1 MPKSILVIT
10 YVNETGNCSLK
21 KAHDIA
27 APLGAE
33 IDIVRF
39 VKVQGDVRPD
49 KATLASQ
56 TEDLADSIAKVF
68 ADYEHKEVI
77 KSQVVVTDDI
87 VKWVVNYSQ
96 DKDFDLIVKA
106 GNRTETLFHTPC
118 DWELIRSLEI
128 PVLIASQQH
137 WRSKPAVVAAVD
149 AQVAISERRGLN
161 DDILKWA
168 KKWAE
173 TFGCHVH
180 LIYTFPVSNI
190 LKELDMVD
198 VKDYAREHRA
208 EGEAMLTE
216 VLNGHDI
223 SDVTLH
229 IAAGAPEKAIPQ
241 CANQVKAEL
250 VIMGSMGHTG
260 LRGMIMGNMA
270 EKVMHNLRTDSLTIQ
285 VRQ

>member
-1 MPKSILVIT
+1 MPRSILVIT